1 MISLTS
7 KAQGKLQGSSK
18 PYRVYVY
25 PNVGR
30 QLMGSNNPYVQHLKE
45 AIGLHELDIDEATT
59 DKAFPDFLKKGL
71 RADMVVLNWLENLPL
86 RRMGVLQS
94 LIVLFYLR
102 LLRLRGTRIVWIKHN
117 KGTHSRK
124 WFGLS
129 KMIQRALIRSAD
141 HIVTHSMDIDIPDT
155 GKLHYLPHPSNI
167 GPEAII
173 RPEPAGQAEPAG
185 RTQPV
190 IDLLI
195 WGSLMPYK
203 GVLEFLRHAA
213 GDKQLSQ
220 LNIHVAGKSSDEYWQ
235 QLQQHAGPNIT
246 LVNRFISDDELA
258 QLFRRTRFILFTYN
272 KRSVMSSGVLADSL
286 AACRKIIAPHVGAF
300 ADMAQQYSFV
310 YLYDD
315 FSEIAALCRDHYDDY
330 LLDYD
335 KVRDFV
341 VSNSWYNMGGKIKEL
356 TLLEPRPAN

>member
-1 MISLTS
+1 MTS
-7 KAQGKLQGSSK
+7 KAQNKLQTGEK
-18 PYRVYVY
+18 PFRVYVY

-59 DKAFPDFLKKGL
+59 DKAFPDFLRKGL

-94 LIVLFYLR
+94 LVVLFYLR
-102 LLRLRGTRIVWIKHN
+102 LLKIRGTRIVWIKHN

-141 HIVTHSMDIDIPDT
+141 HIVTHSMDTDIPDT

-173 RPEPAGQAEPAG
+173 RPEPAEPA
-185 RTQPV
+185 

-195 WGSLMPYK
+195 WGSMMPYK

-213 GDKQLSQ
+213 GDRQLSQ
-220 LNIHVAGKSSDEYWQ
+220 LNIHVAGKKLRRILATAAAARGAQHYPGQ
-235 QLQQHAGPNIT
+235 PLYQRRRAGAALQKNTVHPVHLQQAVGHVLRRPGRQP
-246 LVNRFISDDELA
+246 RRMPEDHRA
-258 QLFRRTRFILFTYN
+258 QCRR
-272 KRSVMSSGVLADSL
+272 
-286 AACRKIIAPHVGAF
+286 
-300 ADMAQQYSFV
+300 
-310 YLYDD
+310 
-315 FSEIAALCRDHYDDY
+315 LCRHGPTI
-330 LLDYD
+330 LLCLP
-335 KVRDFV
+335 
-341 VSNSWYNMGGKIKEL
+341 I
-356 TLLEPRPAN
+356 

>member
-1 MISLTS
+1 
-7 KAQGKLQGSSK
+7 
-18 PYRVYVY
+18 
-25 PNVGR
+25 
-30 QLMGSNNPYVQHLKE
+30 MGSNNPYVQHLKE
-45 AIGLHELDIDEATT
+45 AIGLHQLEIDEAVT
-59 DKAFPDFLKKGL
+59 DKAFPDLLREGL

-102 LLRLRGTRIVWIKHN
+102 LLKIKGTRIVWIKHN

-129 KMIQRALIRSAD
+129 RMIQRALIRSAD
-141 HIVTHSMDIDIPDT
+141 HIVTHSLDVDIPDT

-167 GPEAII
+167 GPESII
-173 RPEPAGQAEPAG
+173 RPETAE
-185 RTQPV
+185 PV

-195 WGSLMPYK
+195 WGSMMPYK
-203 GVLEFLRHAA
+203 GVLEFLRYAA
-213 GDKQLSQ
+213 GDEQLSR
-220 LNIHVAGKSSDEYWQ
+220 LNIHVAGKCADGYWQ
-235 QLQQHAGPNIT
+235 QLQQHAGRNVT
-246 LVNRFISDDELA
+246 LVNRFIDEDELS

-286 AACRKIIAPHVGAF
+286 AACRKIIAPDVGAF

-310 YLYDD
+310 YLYND
-315 FSEIAALCRDHYDDY
+315 FSEIAALCRDNYDDY

-356 TLLEPRPAN
+356 TLLQPRPAN